1 MAFIQIPPYNT
12 WRAIRI
18 NRIRMTTEIKV
29 KVTSSNPSSV
39 RQIMNVYMR
48 WLFESVNLRT
58 HIVCSEIIVLVYCK
72 ECGTN
77 NDDTA
82 VNCSNCGESLSTQIR
97 SPRRAG
103 RNECFGSSRQ
113 EGQNE
118 CFGLPQGGTIVG
130 IIIGILIILAGI
142 QSLMDWNFDLGP
154 YMIILVGILI
164 AAGAFY
170 QMNKS
175 KR

>member
-1 MAFIQIPPYNT
+1 M
-12 WRAIRI
+12 
-18 NRIRMTTEIKV
+18 
-29 KVTSSNPSSV
+29 
-39 RQIMNVYMR
+39 
-48 WLFESVNLRT
+48 
-58 HIVCSEIIVLVYCK
+58 VYCK

-82 VNCSNCGESLSTQIR
+82 VNCANCGESLSSQIR

-130 IIIGILIILAGI
+130 IIIGIIIILAGI
-142 QSLMDWNFDLGP
+142 QSLMGWNLDFGP

-164 AAGAFY
+164 AAGAYY

>member
-1 MAFIQIPPYNT
+1 M
-12 WRAIRI
+12 
-18 NRIRMTTEIKV
+18 
-29 KVTSSNPSSV
+29 
-39 RQIMNVYMR
+39 
-48 WLFESVNLRT
+48 
-58 HIVCSEIIVLVYCK
+58 VYCK

-82 VNCSNCGESLSTQIR
+82 DNCSNCGASLHSRIT
-97 SPRRAG
+97 PRREG
-103 RNECFGSSRQ
+103 RNECFGSSWR

-118 CFGLPQGGTIVG
+118 CFGLPQGGTIAG
-130 IIIGILIILAGI
+130 IIIGILIILSGI

-170 QMNKS
+170 QMNKG